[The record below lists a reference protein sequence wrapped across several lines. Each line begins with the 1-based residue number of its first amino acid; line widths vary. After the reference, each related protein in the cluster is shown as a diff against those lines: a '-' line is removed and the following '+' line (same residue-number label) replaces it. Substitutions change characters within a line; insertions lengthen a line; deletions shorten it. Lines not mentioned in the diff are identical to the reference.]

1 MACRDNRQSTVG
13 RRHYKKESGQAMLAL
28 TVVPV
33 AGVEPARLLCRGILS
48 PLCLPFHHTGNGVI
62 LTPNGKRV
70 KNGNRRGGI
79 RQKSR
84 YPDKIGQMGIEISVD
99 TLAVLPS

>member
-1 MACRDNRQSTVG
+1 MTFYAQHKKSSRTCAVRD
-13 RRHYKKESGQAMLAL
+13 EL
-28 TVVPV
+28 VPV
-33 AGVEPARLLCRGILS
+33 AGLEPARLLGRGILS